1 MIRSVE
7 FKITN
12 PALPKDALLFAR
24 GENLLIG
31 VGKKYLFSA
40 HGPNRF
46 QDLASQFSDFVASH
60 EVINPIGSSAS
71 GPLGFVSL
79 AFSTNS
85 EYQSTLVVCEK
96 TLVVRDGNSWLTLI
110 DSDDESWNYD
120 TEAIDLRLT
129 FKEGT
134 QTAERFK
141 HSVATAV
148 SRIKNGE
155 LSKVVIARDLVA
167 DLPTGFDLRPA
178 LTRLRNRYPTCW
190 VYNIAGHFGASPEL
204 LIRSSHGVVS
214 ARVLA
219 GTAGRGTDPDVDRA
233 IAEGLSHS
241 TKNLHEHAFAVDSL
255 TRALDP
261 YCASVEADKSPFS
274 LALPDVWHLATD
286 VHARLKS
293 SVGILDVAGALH
305 PTAAVAGT
313 PRETAEQLISELEV
327 IDRGGYAGPVGWVS
341 ASGGGELAI
350 ALRGGRVE
358 QDSLRAFAGCGI
370 VSESE
375 PDAELSETELKFRA
389 IRSVLA

>member
-7 FKITN
+7 FKISN
-12 PALPKDALLFAR
+12 PAIPKDAVLFAR
-24 GENLLIG
+24 GENLMIG

-40 HGPNRF
+40 QGANRF
-46 QDLASQFSDFVASH
+46 QELSQQFSDFVAGH
-60 EVINPIGSSAS
+60 EVIDPIGSSAS
-71 GPLGFVSL
+71 GPLGFVSV
-79 AFSTNS
+79 AFSADS
-85 EYQSTLVVCEK
+85 EYQSTLVVYEK
-96 TLVVRDGNSWLTLI
+96 TLVIRDENSWLTLV
-110 DSDDESWNYD
+110 DSQDQSWNYD
-120 TEAIDLRLT
+120 SEAVDHRLT
-129 FKEGT
+129 FQEGT

-141 HSVATAV
+141 SSVSSAV

-167 DLPTGFDLRPA
+167 ELPTGFDLRPA

-190 VYNIAGHFGASPEL
+190 IYNIAGHFGASPEL
-204 LIRSSHGVVS
+204 LIRSSNGVVS

-233 IAEGLSHS
+233 IADGLAHS

-261 YCASVEADKSPFS
+261 YCLSVEADQTPFS

-286 VHARLKS
+286 VHAKLKS
-293 SVGILDVAGALH
+293 SVGILDVASALH

-313 PRETAEQLISELEV
+313 PRETAQQLISELEV

-350 ALRGGRVE
+350 ALRGGRV
-358 QDSLRAFAGCGI
+358 DNNSLRAFAGCGI

-389 IRSVLA
+389 IRNVLA